1 MAKEENR
8 RLNDNKVNPP
18 SSAEAPHFVLIHGI
32 GGGAWCWYKI
42 RCLMENSGYK
52 VTCLDLKGA
61 GIDHTDPNTI
71 LSFQDYNQ
79 PLLHF
84 LSTLPDNH
92 QVCFSV
98 IQVSN
103 FDRLILQKQ
112 TIFSWF
118 DCHYRSRIPIIPTNQ
133 LYTCPFSDEHTHVHC
148 VCVIIKKFEKFPQ
161 FKKYIICI
169 YRWFW

>member
-103 FDRLILQKQ
+103 FDRLILQKANHFLLIRLSLSISNSYHPDNSIVHVSLFGR
-112 TIFSWF
+112 T
-118 DCHYRSRIPIIPTNQ
+118 
-133 LYTCPFSDEHTHVHC
+133 YTRPLC
-148 VCVIIKKFEKFPQ
+148 VCYCQKI
-161 FKKYIICI
+161 
-169 YRWFW
+169 